1 MPNPSIDL
9 LQQYDD
15 EVLSAVDDRRQ
26 RKDGQQTVKQAVETT
41 IYGGLISKYLDAA
54 IGVAKDG
61 KVESAVEPDKATL
74 AGAVDF
80 ISRAAV
86 RSEAEYARTRPT
98 FLEDPGF
105 RREIDDL
112 QVSVSMGIIR
122 LMSDRFAMTRE
133 EGRNQVDFAD
143 TAFSSLGQ
151 RAQLLMAGLNY
162 ATFTGK
168 TMLTGNALISD
179 SEQLDLNGWTEKQMQ
194 QSMPHLVISNM
205 AIGQIVSALLQRG
218 KVDES
223 FNIVDTGSGTGC
235 TLAGSVLGVQ
245 DAAEKGSK
253 NPRISMTGIEG
264 GRKFFYDELVPFA
277 DAARGRMPDV
287 SLDKTVLTKP
297 SQHTVEG
304 GQFNLIYG
312 DILDSLKQLEFG
324 KEVKNGVT
332 VITANYV
339 WHRLPRVVKDAMI
352 KEITRKAPNAIF
364 LVADLVQNASE
375 VNRRYFDFRDNGLL
389 NCGNV
394 GLDNIFKSNGYRMFE
409 LNGATAPKSM
419 DQRLAQQIGKGTTSD
434 SIFYVAYR
442 GEKAADLVENW

>member
-1 MPNPSIDL
+1 MSNTSLDL

-15 EVLSAVDDRRQ
+15 EVLSSVGDKRQ
-26 RKDGQQTVKQAVETT
+26 REDGQKTVQQAVGTT
-41 IYGGLISKYLDAA
+41 IYGGLISKYLEAA
-54 IGVAKDG
+54 LAVAKDG

-86 RSEAEYARTRPT
+86 RSEAEYAKSRPT
-98 FLEDPGF
+98 FLEDPSF
-105 RREIDDL
+105 IREISDL
-112 QVSVSMGIIR
+112 QVNVANGVIK
-122 LMSDRFAMTRE
+122 LVLERFAMTPQ

-168 TMLTGNALISD
+168 TMLTGNALLSD

-194 QSMPHLVISNM
+194 QSMPHLVLSNM

-218 KVDES
+218 RTDEL
-223 FNIVDTGSGTGC
+223 FTIVDTGSGTGC
-235 TLAGSVLGVQ
+235 TLAGSVLGIQ
-245 DAAEKGSK
+245 DAATKGSK
-253 NPRISMTGIEG
+253 TPRISMTGIEG
-264 GRKFFYDELVPFA
+264 GRKFFNDELVPFA
-277 DAARGRMPDV
+277 DTAMGRMPDV

-312 DILDSLKQLEFG
+312 DILDSLKKLEFG
-324 KEVKNGVT
+324 KEVKNGIT
-332 VITANYV
+332 IITANYV
-339 WHRLPRVVKDAMI
+339 WHRLPRVVKDSMI

-364 LVADLVQNASE
+364 LVADLVQNASA
-375 VNRRYFDFRDNGLL
+375 VNRGYFNFRDNGLL

-394 GLDNIFKSNGYRMFE
+394 GLDNILRSNGYRMFE
-409 LNGATAPKSM
+409 LNGATAPSSM
-419 DQRLAQQIGKGTTSD
+419 DQRLARQIGNGTTSD